1 MLISGI
7 KVNTIKHPTII
18 KINGIMPFNTTSSLQ
33 LPTRAATN
41 KAMPNGG
48 VIKPIARF
56 VTIIKPKCTG
66 SNPIDVATGK
76 SIGAKIKIAGV

>member
-1 MLISGI
+1 M
-7 KVNTIKHPTII
+7 II
-18 KINGIMPFNTTSSLQ
+18 INGIIPFNTTSSLQ

-41 KAMPNGG
+41 NAIPNGG

-56 VTIIKPKCTG
+56 ATMMSPKWIG

-76 SIGAKIKIAGV
+76 RIGAKIKIAGV